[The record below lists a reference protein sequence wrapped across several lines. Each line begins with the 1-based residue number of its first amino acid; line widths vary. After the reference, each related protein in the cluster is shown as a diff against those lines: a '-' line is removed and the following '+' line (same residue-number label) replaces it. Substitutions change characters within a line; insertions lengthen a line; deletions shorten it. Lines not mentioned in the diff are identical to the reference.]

1 MEKERKR
8 NDGKKNVKKVSTVT
22 AAGMM
27 MTAMLGMQVSAAES
41 SGTGATVNKNPTITK
56 QITKENNV
64 YAPNTTFKFTI
75 VPGTAVPASNGK
87 DAVYA
92 GPEGGAVL
100 ETGVIASTPADSDI
114 GKRTITVG
122 TTSIKV
128 NEDVFTTGTNARPG
142 IFRYVVSE
150 VAATGTGKSDEGV
163 TYSTEQKY
171 FDVYVTSD
179 DDGNLEV
186 SSYMFVDKDDSKS
199 KDGGIFTNDY
209 SYHHDTLKDL
219 TVKKK
224 VTGNQGNRNKDF
236 TFSIMVKGAE
246 GEQYYVTFSDG
257 TTPATL
263 VSGQSK
269 TITLK
274 DNETAKI
281 WGLSETD
288 KYTITEA
295 SYADDGYTTTIDNEE
310 KLTATGTIG
319 DDEEKGKTE
328 ENGDRNITVV
338 NNKTTVSPTGIFLHV
353 APYIAL
359 IGVAIASS
367 LLFFRRKRVKD
378 MDID

>member
-1 MEKERKR
+1 MMEKRML
-8 NDGKKNVKKVSTVT
+8 KKVSTVT
-22 AAGMM
+22 AAGIM
-27 MTAMLGMQVSAAES
+27 MTAMLGMQVSAAEN
-41 SGTGATVNKNPTITK
+41 SGTEAAAKKNPTITK
-56 QITKENNV
+56 QIKKESNI
-64 YAPNTTFKFTI
+64 YAPKTTFQFTI
-75 VPGTAVPASNGK
+75 APGTAVPAGNGN

-100 ETGVIASTPADSDI
+100 ETGVIASTPADSDV
-114 GKRTITVG
+114 GETTITAG
-122 TTSIKV
+122 TTNIKV
-128 NEDVFTTGTNARPG
+128 NESVFTTGANAKPG
-142 IFRYVVSE
+142 IFRYIVSE
-150 VAATGTGKSDEGV
+150 VAADSDGNAYEGV
-163 TYSTEQKY
+163 DYSTEQKY

-209 SYHHDTLKDL
+209 SSKHDALKDL
-219 TVKKK
+219 TVKKE
-224 VTGNQGNRNKDF
+224 VTGNQGNRNKEF
-236 TFSIMVKGAE
+236 TFTIMVKGAE

-257 TTPATL
+257 TDPITL
-263 VSGQSK
+263 VSGESQ

-274 DNETAKI
+274 DDETAKI

-310 KLTATGTIG
+310 KLTATGTITTG
-319 DDEEKGKTE
+319 AGTNA
-328 ENGDRNITVV
+328 ENGDKKITVV
-338 NNKTTVSPTGIFLHV
+338 NDKTTNSPTGIFLHV

-359 IGVAIASS
+359 IGAAIASS